1 MKKCLLLL
9 LMLIALGAG
18 TALAQSADGQ
28 MPQVIP
34 YPEGLDTKSEGA
46 SAAPPEINHQP
57 SRYFTALDYYNMQPD
72 NNLTILSHY
81 PTYQQATEYTCAP
94 AAGLT
99 VLHYFGF
106 SQYDEMGLA
115 KEMKT
120 QGYPIGTNPKDMA
133 EFFRR
138 IGWHVET
145 SLEGKGFDSYEAFAG
160 FVQKELKA
168 GHPIMVENVEW
179 GGHWRVIIG
188 YDNMGTE
195 TTLDDVLIFMDSYD
209 TSDHLQDG
217 YTVGNGWRFFAM
229 WFDHSML
236 PEDQRNQPFI
246 LAYPVK

>member
-1 MKKCLLLL
+1 M
-9 LMLIALGAG
+9 
-18 TALAQSADGQ
+18 
-28 MPQVIP
+28 
-34 YPEGLDTKSEGA
+34 
-46 SAAPPEINHQP
+46 
-57 SRYFTALDYYNMQPD
+57 
-72 NNLTILSHY
+72 
-81 PTYQQATEYTCAP
+81 
-94 AAGLT
+94 
-99 VLHYFGF
+99 
-106 SQYDEMGLA
+106 
-115 KEMKT
+115 
-120 QGYPIGTNPKDMA
+120 
-133 EFFRR
+133 
-138 IGWHVET
+138 ET

-236 PEDQRNQPFI
+236 PEEQKNQPFI
-246 LAYPVK
+246 LAYPVR

>member
-1 MKKCLLLL
+1 MKKISIRPEREYLREIVSK
-9 LMLIALGAG
+9 M
-18 TALAQSADGQ
+18 QDGQ
-28 MPQVIP
+28 YAVPAFQRDLVWSTTQIID
-34 YPEGLDTKSEGA
+34 LFDSITK
-46 SAAPPEINHQP
+46 
-57 SRYFTALDYYNMQPD
+57 
-72 NNLTILSHY
+72 
-81 PTYQQATEYTCAP
+81 
-94 AAGLT
+94 
-99 VLHYFGF
+99 
-106 SQYDEMGLA
+106 
-115 KEMKT
+115 
-120 QGYPIGTNPKDMA
+120 GYPIGTNPKDMA

-138 IGWHVET
+138 IGWHVE
-145 SLEGKGFDSYEAFAG
+145 SSVDGIGFDSYEAFAG

-246 LAYPVK
+246 LAYPVR